1 MSSRREIS
9 PRLRVA
15 ICAAAIGLGLLS
27 PAITLAQAE
36 SQAIVPSPP
45 PSPPSHLVRQLLELD
60 ARQAL
65 AEERAKVKSPIPT
78 NPFGETPLNA
88 DPATTETQAPP
99 KPPTARLLAIVGVGK
114 RLVAHIQVGERQ
126 AAYLGGSTSR
136 IAGPDLGLSTLEI
149 SPPCATFSIRDQ
161 DASTYC
167 LDERAP

>member
-1 MSSRREIS
+1 MSSRRDFS
-9 PRLRVA
+9 PRLLVA

-27 PAITLAQAE
+27 PAITHAQPE
-36 SQAIVPSPP
+36 SQTIVPSPP
-45 PSPPSHLVRQLLELD
+45 PAPPSHLVRQLLELD

-65 AEERAKVKSPIPT
+65 AEERSKVKSPIPMS
-78 NPFGETPLNA
+78 PLGEMPLSA
-88 DPATTETQAPP
+88 DPATTETPAPP
-99 KPPTARLLAIVGVGK
+99 KAPTARLLAIVGVGK

-126 AAYLGGSTSR
+126 AAYLGGTASR
-136 IAGPDLGLSTLEI
+136 IAGPDLGLSSLNI